1 MLSILGFLTLMFI
14 VACGAAAFGHFSY
27 NEKIQFL
34 GYEVS
39 ITLAKQKVL
48 DLKIYKL
55 TQI

>member
-34 GYEVS
+34 GYEIS